1 MARRGDTQKIKTMK
15 NKFIITI
22 LALFALAFTA
32 SAQVY
37 PNNLFTATNLP
48 AIMSNGSISNAQ
60 ASPYIIEQHAGVAFT
75 WQFNVS
81 SNAATGNAGLFIYP
95 SADGTNY
102 SLAPIAVL
110 VAPALGGTNQTVT
123 TNLSPAQLSG
133 YLKLNIGAVTN
144 GQNGTLTNKVL
155 LFNRWNRP

>member
-1 MARRGDTQKIKTMK
+1 MK
-15 NKFIITI
+15 NAIKFILSVMI
-22 LALFALAFTA
+22 LSALPVM
-32 SAQVY
+32 AQVTSANY
-37 PNNLFTATNLP
+37 FTATNLP
-48 AIMSNGSISNAQ
+48 SIISNGSISNAQ
-60 ASPYIIEQHAGVAFT
+60 ASPYIIVQNTGVAFT

-123 TNLSPAQLSG
+123 TNFSTAQLSG
-133 YLKLNIGAVTN
+133 YLKLNIGSVTN

-155 LFNRWNRP
+155 LFNRWNKP